1 MNLVILAA
9 GRGRRLRSKTTYMPK
24 PLVRY
29 LGKSILDYQ
38 ISIIEKINFIKPILV
53 LGYKHLLFKK
63 YNLPTIINTKYNSTN
78 MVYSLFQAKKFMKK
92 SLVIS
97 YSDIIYPKSL
107 LERLIN
113 KRGDIVIA
121 TDKNFKNYWIKRFK
135 NPLNDVESF
144 LIKNNCIKE
153 IGGKVNSFKN
163 IDGQYI
169 GLIKLSKKGIN
180 IFKKIYSSLYK
191 LNRKKLEKMYMTDF
205 LQILINRGYKLT
217 PLNFKSPWIEF
228 DNQNDLK
235 NNEHKKRLIKIL
247 NMKV

>member
-24 PLVRY
+24 PLVKY

-217 PLNFKSPWIEF
+217 PLNFKTPWIEI

-247 NMKV
+247 KVKV

>member
-24 PLVRY
+24 PLVKY

-205 LQILINRGYKLT
+205 LQILIKKGYKIT
-217 PLNFKSPWIEF
+217 ALNFYSPWIEF

-235 NNEHKKRLIKIL
+235 IKEHKNRINKIL
-247 NMKV
+247 AN

>member
-9 GRGRRLRSKTTYMPK
+9 GRGKRLRSKTTYLPK
-24 PLVRY
+24 PLVKY

-38 ISIIEKINFIKPILV
+38 ISIIKKINFIKPILV
-53 LGYKHLLFKK
+53 LGYKHTLFKK
-63 YNLPTIINTKYNSTN
+63 YNLPAIINKKYNSTN
-78 MVYSLFQAKKFMKK
+78 MVYSLFKAKKFMNK

-107 LERLIN
+107 LEKLIN
-113 KRGDIVIA
+113 KKGDVVVAI
-121 TDKNFKNYWIKRFK
+121 DKNFKNYWIKRFK
-135 NPLNDVESF
+135 NPLNDVESC

-163 IDGQYI
+163 INGQYI
-169 GLIKLSKKGIN
+169 GLIKLSKKGIK
-180 IFKKIYSSLYK
+180 IFKKIYSSLNK
-191 LNRKKLEKMYMTDF
+191 LDQKKIEKMYMTDF

>member
-24 PLVRY
+24 PLVKY

-217 PLNFKSPWIEF
+217 PLNFKTPWIEF

-247 NMKV
+247 KVKV